1 MLARL
6 PAVVQDV
13 GVIAASV
20 FEGVG
25 EDRQAVED
33 TGSYMD

>member
-13 GVIAASV
+13 GIVTAGV
-20 FEGVG
+20 FEGIG
-25 EDRQAVED
+25 EDRQAVEAA
-33 TGSYMD
+33 YHL